1 MIGRLNG
8 RLIEKNPTDLL
19 IECGGVGYEVKISL
33 NTFSQLGSDEAVQ
46 VFTKLIVRE
55 DAHILYGF
63 ANKEEREMFNHLVS
77 VSGIGPNT
85 AMIMLSSLVPDEIAQ
100 AILTEDVTT
109 IQKIKGIVDSGYIG
123 IKKLQNTS
131 LLPKKRSRGKAL
143 TRDEKQIN
151 HDISSERALNENVI
165 GRLKRF
171 KILSDKY
178 RNRRKRFGLRFN
190 LIAGIQNWELKHD
203 DCRSSSTK
211 TNSFGP

>member
-19 IECGGVGYEVKISL
+19 IECAGVGYEVKISL
-33 NTFSQLGSDEAVQ
+33 HTFSQLGSDEAVQ

-100 AILTEDVTT
+100 AILTEDVVT
-109 IQKIKGIVDSGYIG
+109 IQKIKGIGTKTAQRVIIDLKS
-123 IKKLQNTS
+123 KVSKMEL
-131 LLPKKRSRGKAL
+131 
-143 TRDEKQIN
+143 
-151 HDISSERALNENVI
+151 SSENIFTSNNRNRFDALNALVSLGFDKKSAEKV
-165 GRLKRF
+165 LD
-171 KILSDKY
+171 KIDTGNQSVEELIKDAL
-178 RNRRKRFGLRFN
+178 RNL
-190 LIAGIQNWELKHD
+190 
-203 DCRSSSTK
+203 
-211 TNSFGP
+211 